1 MFKKLPLKF
10 QKKTIGKV
18 SFEFKRF
25 RISTS
30 RRRLLKMMVSIVEF
44 CIFAICVVCFAFNSF
59 ENLEKFFKSQTAIA
73 VSRVE
78 KGPIKLP
85 AITFCNATGFK
96 NEKSNTRLAGLWSI
110 YYFLPK
116 NTLHCVTINVLCL
129 FLMGHPRPLFALLKQ
144 A

>member
-1 MFKKLPLKF
+1 
-10 QKKTIGKV
+10 
-18 SFEFKRF
+18 
-25 RISTS
+25 
-30 RRRLLKMMVSIVEF
+30 MVSIVEF

-96 NEKSNTRLAGLWSI
+96 NESPTRDLQVFGQFIIFYQRTLSI
-110 YYFLPK
+110 
-116 NTLHCVTINVLCL
+116 V
-129 FLMGHPRPLFALLKQ
+129 
-144 A
+144 